1 MIGAI
6 RLLVFGFLGLSVIYF
21 IVAIYAR
28 SLERERLEKE
38 WEEEVGEGDRDAYV
52 EKGLAEYRHSLR
64 RKLIWLVYVIP
75 TLAVGVLLY
84 VINFM

>member
-1 MIGAI
+1 MIGAL

-28 SLERERLEKE
+28 STEKERLEKE
-38 WEEEVGEGDRDAYV
+38 WEEEVGTGDRDEYV
-52 EKGLAEYRHSLR
+52 RRGLAEYRHSLR
-64 RKLIWLVYVIP
+64 RKLIWLVYILP
-75 TLAVGVLLY
+75 MLAIAVLLY